1 MPRIYIRGI
10 FFENQDM
17 ENKQFT
23 EADRQFMLRAME
35 LAERGKGFVNPN
47 PLVGALIVRGDRII
61 GEGWHEYYGGLHA
74 ERNAFKN
81 CIEDPR
87 GATLYV
93 TLEPCCH
100 HGKTPPCVDAV
111 IEQGIA
117 RVVVGLKDPNPL
129 VAGKGLEKLVN
140 AGIEVVTGVEEEAL
154 REQNRVF
161 LKYIATGLPWVAL
174 KTAMTLDGKIAA
186 FTGDARWVTGD
197 DARLRVHRM
206 RSEYMGIMVGSG
218 TVKTD
223 DPLLNCRLEGEHR
236 QPVRIVVDSKA
247 SIAFDSQV
255 VRTARVFPL
264 LVAHTVQADEE
275 QLEMIQEAGGGTLL
289 CEEKDGRVDITDLL
303 KKLGARGIDSVLL
316 EGGGELNYTFVK
328 AGVIDEVYAF
338 IAPKIVGGK
347 TAKTPV
353 EGEGFKRMGEAL
365 ELSPFAV
372 EAIGRD
378 ILLMAR
384 PIVKH

>member
-1 MPRIYIRGI
+1 M
-10 FFENQDM
+10 
-17 ENKQFT
+17 
-23 EADRQFMLRAME
+23 
-35 LAERGKGFVNPN
+35 
-47 PLVGALIVRGDRII
+47 
-61 GEGWHEYYGGLHA
+61 
-74 ERNAFKN
+74 
-81 CIEDPR
+81 
-87 GATLYV
+87 
-93 TLEPCCH
+93 
-100 HGKTPPCVDAV
+100 
-111 IEQGIA
+111 
-117 RVVVGLKDPNPL
+117 
-129 VAGKGLEKLVN
+129 N

-247 SIAFDSQV
+247 SVAFDSQV

>member
-1 MPRIYIRGI
+1 
-10 FFENQDM
+10 M

-23 EADRQFMLRAME
+23 EADRQFMLWAME

-247 SIAFDSQV
+247 SVAFDSQV

>member
-23 EADRQFMLRAME
+23 EADRQFMRRAME

-47 PLVGALIVRGDRII
+47 PLVGALIVRSGRVI

-81 CIEDPR
+81 CIEDPK

-111 IEQGIA
+111 IEQGIT
-117 RVVVGLKDPNPL
+117 RVVVGLGDPNPL

-161 LKYIATGLPWVAL
+161 LKYITTGLPWVAL

-186 FTGDARWVTGD
+186 FSGDARWVTGD

-218 TVKTD
+218 TVKAD

-247 SIAFDSQV
+247 SVAFDSQV

-264 LVAHTVQADEE
+264 LVAHTVRADEE

-289 CEEKDGRVDITDLL
+289 CEEKDGRVDIADLL
-303 KKLGARGIDSVLL
+303 KKLGARGIDSILL

-328 AGVIDEVYAF
+328 AEAIDEVYAF
-338 IAPKIVGGK
+338 IAPKIVGGR

-353 EGEGFKRMGEAL
+353 EGEGVERMEEAL
-365 ELSPFAV
+365 ELSSFAV

-384 PIVKH
+384 PIIKH